1 MMHPKLH
8 DELMSPDATDVALEK
23 MRHFH
28 ADTVREVREAVRKG
42 GVVVVGMA
50 WNTNV
55 GRARRA
61 LDEAGVP
68 YTYLGYGN
76 YLSGWRQRLAI
87 KLWSGWPTFPQVYV
101 AGKLIGGADQTQEAL
116 ANGSLR
122 ALIGTPAGG
131 PAPAP
136 AT

>member
-1 MMHPKLH
+1 MHPKLH
-8 DELMSPDATDVALEK
+8 DELLPPDATDVALQK
-23 MRHFH
+23 MRHFQQ
-28 ADTVREVREAVRKG
+28 DVVREVRDAVRGG
-42 GVVVVGMA
+42 GVVVVGMG
-50 WNTNV
+50 WNPNV

-61 LDEAGVP
+61 LDEAGIP

-76 YLSGWRQRLAI
+76 YMTGWRKRLAI

-101 AGKLIGGADQTQEAL
+101 AGRLIGGADQTQEAL

-122 ALIGTPAGG
+122 DLIGRPAAV
-131 PAPAP
+131 PTHAA